1 MHVDK
6 LELSLKT
13 LMMDRCGIPEEKF
26 RPEATL
32 LGDLELDS
40 LDAVELSMALEDEF
54 NIKVTDEDMMPV
66 RTVSDVMAL
75 IRQLQTHAA

>member
-1 MHVDK
+1 MHLDK
-6 LELSLKT
+6 LELSLKN

-32 LGDLELDS
+32 SGDLELDS
-40 LDAVELSMALEDEF
+40 LDAVELAMALEDKF

-66 RTVSDVMAL
+66 RRVSDVVDL
-75 IRQLQTHAA
+75 IRQLQGKAA

>member
-1 MHVDK
+1 MSQDK
-6 LELSLKT
+6 LEVSLKN

-26 RPEATL
+26 RPGATL

-40 LDAVELSMALEDEF
+40 LDAVELAMALEDKF

-66 RTVSDVMAL
+66 RTVRDVVDL
-75 IRQLQTHAA
+75 IRQLQSKAA

>member
-6 LELSLKT
+6 LELSLKN

-40 LDAVELSMALEDEF
+40 LDAVELAMALEDEF

-66 RTVSDVMAL
+66 RTVSDVMVL
-75 IRQLQTHAA
+75 IRQLQASAA